1 MSRINEQT
9 LEQSL
14 RAIAALRGLFITAMP
29 DCLLFHAWMRR
40 DEAWAGEDVAAYF
53 GDLIRANG
61 QGLRALSAWSSEMQV
76 TIEASDMLLV
86 LRELPNDFVV
96 GFVFE
101 RTVPLGVARLNVKQ
115 ILSLLV
121 DFLPQVSPEQRSR
134 GVRIAE
140 FLLRYAP
147 DAHTAL
153 QRAAL
158 RSGLALEL
166 LNEPDQLN
174 PDQTE
179 VFERSVCDILG
190 LEALNL

>member
-14 RAIAALRGLFITAMP
+14 RAIPALRGMFITAMP

-86 LRELPNDFVV
+86 LRELPSDFVV
-96 GFVFE
+96 GFVFD
-101 RTVPLGVARLNVKQ
+101 RTMPLGVARLNVKQ
-115 ILSLLV
+115 VLTLLE
-121 DFLPQVSPEQRSR
+121 DFLPQVSPEERARS
-134 GVRIAE
+134 VRVAE

-158 RSGLALEL
+158 RSGISIDL
-166 LNEPDQLN
+166 LNEPDQLTA
-174 PDQTE
+174 DQTAL
-179 VFERSVCDILG
+179 FERSVCDILG

>member
-1 MSRINEQT
+1 MSRISEQT
-9 LEQSL
+9 LEQAL
-14 RAIAALRGLFITAMP
+14 RAIPSLRGMFVTAMP

-86 LRELPNDFVV
+86 LRELPSDFVV
-96 GFVFE
+96 GFAFE
-101 RTVPLGVARLNVKQ
+101 RSVPLGVARLNVKQ
-115 ILSLLV
+115 VLLLLD
-121 DFLPQVSPEQRSR
+121 DFLPRVRPEERAR

-158 RSGLALEL
+158 RSGIAIEL
-166 LNEPDQLN
+166 LHEPEQLT
-174 PDQTE
+174 PAQTE
-179 VFERSVCDILG
+179 QFERSVCDILG